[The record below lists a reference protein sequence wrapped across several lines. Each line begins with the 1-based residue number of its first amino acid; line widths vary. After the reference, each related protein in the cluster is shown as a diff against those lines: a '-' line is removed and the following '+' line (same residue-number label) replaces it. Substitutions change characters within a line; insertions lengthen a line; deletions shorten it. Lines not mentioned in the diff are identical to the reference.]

1 MNPIRLAV
9 KSALGL
15 AIIAPS
21 TMVLAQDAKPEAETI
36 EQIVVTGIRASVEQS
51 LDAKRAAESVQEIIT
66 AEDIGKMPDKNVAD
80 SLSRVTGV
88 NTSSAS
94 ANEGGFDEND
104 RVSMRGTNAS
114 LTQTLLN
121 GHAVAAGDWFIL
133 NQVEAAGRSVSYT
146 LLPSELVSKVVVHKS
161 SEASLVEGGVTG
173 SINIVT
179 RRPLDF
185 KDTFTLSASA
195 GAVYAKLPDKTDPQL
210 SALFGW
216 KNSSDNFG
224 VLVQAFSQT
233 RNLRRDG
240 VEILGYNVMPTSISD
255 TRPDLVGVVY
265 PNLLGAA
272 FFQQERKREGGLV
285 DVQFKPSDSLE
296 FDLQYFTSKLEAS
309 NYNRNFMFW
318 GGNVVGG
325 GLAPNPGYVVR
336 NGTLVSA
343 TFTDPMGP
351 NPVNFGIYDQIS
363 RPDESSKTN
372 YASLDTTFRLS
383 DALKLNAQLGTSRGH
398 GETPTQDVS
407 ETTPGSGGGASYT
420 LNGLSKGP
428 DFSLGTSTTNTP
440 FPGGTPVGFGW
451 IFGVQNLD
459 VEDKEDWGA
468 IDGEFTMDS
477 GAWSALK
484 FGVRANKHERGSF
497 GAVAQGPL
505 GPGQSPTAYPTDFT
519 NYPSDFTTFGG
530 NIPTDAWY
538 WTPAQLHAYNSPT
551 NVNRDPVGRL
561 YPNYQ
566 FNVEEKNSSAFVQ
579 MDFKGEHFSGNFG
592 VRYVQTKE
600 DVDVSVPTIGSDP
613 DAINGSAFGPFKL
626 VNVQHTYND
635 ILPSANLKWTISD
648 DLQARFA
655 VSKTM
660 TRADYT
666 ALGGFTNLAPPAVV
680 GGIGG
685 GSGGNPD
692 LEPIRSTNFDTG
704 IEWYFMKNSLLAANI
719 FYMDLDNYVSFG
731 TARKTY
737 FTYSATFPNGA
748 PVDYDLTVPINSEG
762 RVKGYELSYQQAIG
776 ENFGVAANY
785 TYADGKQTSDLPAS
799 GDDRMVGT
807 SKDTYNLSAFFENSK
822 INARVTYTYRSAF
835 FSGLDRNS
843 AFSQDAIDSVA
854 ASLGYTIND
863 NISLSLDGQNL
874 NNATL
879 KYFSANRDQPRAFYK
894 NGAQYYLT
902 VRVKF

>member
-9 KSALGL
+9 KTALGL

-21 TMVLAQDAKPEAETI
+21 TLVLAQDAKPEAENI
-36 EQIVVTGIRASVEQS
+36 EQIVVTGIRASTELS
-51 LDAKRAAESVQEIIT
+51 LEAKRAAESVQEVIT

-88 NTSSAS
+88 TTSSAS

-161 SEASLVEGGVTG
+161 SQASLVEGGVTG
-173 SINIVT
+173 SVNIVT

-185 KDTFTLSASA
+185 KESFTLSLSA
-195 GAVYAKLPDKTDPQL
+195 GAVYAELPDKTDPQL
-210 SALFGW
+210 SGLFGW
-216 KNSSDNFG
+216 KNSSDSFG

-233 RNLRRDG
+233 RSLRRDG
-240 VEILGYNVMPTSISD
+240 VEILGYNVIPTAISD

-272 FFQQERKREGGLV
+272 FFQQERKRQGGLV
-285 DVQFKPSDSLE
+285 DVQFRPSDSLE
-296 FDLQYFTSKLEAS
+296 FDLQYFTSELEAS

-318 GGNVVGG
+318 GGNVIGG
-325 GLAPNPGYVVR
+325 GLAPDPGYVVR

-372 YASLDTTFRLS
+372 YASLDAKFRLS
-383 DALKLNAQLGTSRGH
+383 DSFSLAAQIGTSEGH

-407 ETTPGSGGGASYT
+407 ETTPGSGGGASYS
-420 LNGLSKGP
+420 LNGMDRGP
-428 DFSLGTSTTNTP
+428 DFSFGTSQTDTP

-459 VEDKEDWGA
+459 VEDQEDWA
-468 IDGEFTMDS
+468 QLDGEFTMDA

-484 FGVRANKHERGSF
+484 FGVRTNKHERGTL
-497 GAVAQGPL
+497 GAVAQGPFD
-505 GPGQSPTAYPTDFT
+505 TTTVDYPTDFA
-519 NYPSDFTTFGG
+519 NYPSDFNSFGG
-530 NIPTDAWY
+530 NIPTNAWY
-538 WTPAQLHAYNSPT
+538 WTPAQLAAYNSPE
-551 NVNRDPVGRL
+551 NVNRDALQRL

-566 FNVEEKNSSAFVQ
+566 FNVEETNAAAYVQ
-579 MDFKGEHFSGNFG
+579 ADFKGERISGNIG

-600 DVDVSVPTIGSDP
+600 DVLISVPTIESDP
-613 DAINGSAFGPFKL
+613 DAVVGSLFGPFKL
-626 VNVQHTYND
+626 VNVDHTYND
-635 ILPSANLKWTISD
+635 VLPSANLKWTLTD

-666 ALGGFTNLAPPAVV
+666 SLGGFTNLAPPAVV

-685 GSGGNPD
+685 GGGGNPD
-692 LEPIRSTNFDTG
+692 LEPIRSTNFDVG
-704 IEWYFMKNSLLAANI
+704 LEWYFSKNSLLAANV

-731 TARKTY
+731 TERKTY
-737 FTYSATFPNGA
+737 LTYSAVFPDGEE
-748 PVDYDLTVPINSEG
+748 VEYDLTVPINSTG
-762 RVKGYELSYQQAIG
+762 KVKGFEFSYQQAITD
-776 ENFGVAANY
+776 NFGVAANY
-785 TYADGKQTSDLPAS
+785 TYADGEQTSDLPAN

-807 SKDTYNLSAFFENSK
+807 SKDTYNLSAYFENSR
-822 INARVTYTYRSAF
+822 INARVAYTYRSAF
-835 FSGLDRNS
+835 FSGLDRGS
-843 AFSQDAIDSVA
+843 AFSQDEIDSLS

-863 NISLSLDGQNL
+863 NFSIALDGQNL

-879 KYFSANRDQPRAFYK
+879 QYFSANRDQPRAFYK

-902 VRVKF
+902 ARFKF